1 MEMHEIYFF
10 FLPEYKEDLP
20 LLRKIRAFEQ
30 HIKSQPLFYKLN
42 DVRQK
47 LFFPLQ
53 LPRLQNDIDFGRNFP
68 NFASDLEDSTH
79 ETLMCAGLAAHHL
92 IQKDSQ
98 SSASSQGGG
107 GEEAQSKL
115 SLRPIRA
122 RIHGHTPIVN
132 LSTLRQDIYDCLISV
147 RGTVV
152 RVNPPSLKS
161 SWIAYRCSK
170 CKAEQ
175 AVRQTDIA
183 RSVGPNS
190 CKATGCLARSNF
202 IMLQSSPYTQTEP
215 YQTIRL
221 QESVQSLKGQI
232 PKTIEVDLAFDLV
245 DLVCPGDDITVTG
258 IMDVRTNERTGFN
271 RAKHGAQAGI
281 HKYFI
286 NAITVVSNKNT
297 VAVRNLDFN
306 ERELEMV
313 KGIGN
318 EPNIFKILIHSLC
331 PRIFGHEMVKAGL
344 ILSLFGASGNGANA
358 TVAPGVGKRSEI
370 HVLVVGDPGLG
381 KSLLIQSCANIAPR
395 GVFVCGN
402 RYEIDLSFLA
412 FNQLP
417 FTCRMI
423 LMAFLFNLSVRQTLV

>member
-1 MEMHEIYFF
+1 M
-10 FLPEYKEDLP
+10 P
-20 LLRKIRAFEQ
+20 LLRKIKAFEQ
-30 HIKSQPLFYKLN
+30 HIKSQPLFYKLS
-42 DVRQK
+42 DIRQK
-47 LFFPLQ
+47 LHFSLQ
-53 LPRLQNDIDFGRNFP
+53 LPRLHSDSEFGRNYP
-68 NFASDLEDSTH
+68 DFASNLETSTN
-79 ETLMCAGLAAHHL
+79 ETLMCAGLAAHHI

-98 SSASSQGGG
+98 SIPSSQVVD
-107 GEEAQSKL
+107 EEAQTKL
-115 SLRPIRA
+115 SLLPIRA
-122 RIHGHTPIVN
+122 RIYGHTPIVN
-132 LSTLRQDIYDCLISV
+132 LSALRQAIYDCLISV

-152 RVNPPSLKS
+152 RVNPPSLRC

-175 AVRQTDIA
+175 AVRQMA
-183 RSVGPNS
+183 QCVGPNS
-190 CKATGCLARSNF
+190 CKATGCMARSNF

-221 QESVQSLKGQI
+221 QESVQSVKGQI
-232 PKTIEVDLAFDLV
+232 PKTIEVDLAYDLV

-258 IMDVRTNERTGFN
+258 VMDLRTSERSGFN
-271 RAKHGAQAGI
+271 RAKQGAQAGL

-313 KGIGN
+313 KSIGS
-318 EPNIFKILIHSLC
+318 EPNIFKILVHSLC

-344 ILSLFGASGNGANA
+344 ILSLFGASGNGANS
-358 TVAPGVGKRSEI
+358 TLSPGVGKRSEI

-381 KSLLIQSCANIAPR
+381 KSLLIQSCSNISPR

-402 RYEIDLSFLA
+402 RYA
-412 FNQLP
+412 
-417 FTCRMI
+417 
-423 LMAFLFNLSVRQTLV
+423 